1 MTKFSP
7 FTIAS
12 AVTLD
17 DTSLAVVGAPVRIP
31 AMERATLWITY
42 ASVDSD
48 ARLSMAVE
56 VHRSPSESVPAPNDN
71 GWSRVPVLNGSSY
84 DAGTVDADALAVRFA
99 AVVDGGTVT
108 FNYPGIDVSGAWWL
122 RVLLVVTGG
131 AAGEAS
137 VWLTGSSS

>member
-7 FTIAS
+7 FKIADG
-12 AVTLD
+12 VTPA
-17 DTSLAVVGAPVRIP
+17 DTSLTVVGAPLRIP
-31 AMERATLWITY
+31 AMERATLWIRYTS
-42 ASVDSD
+42 ADSD

-56 VHRSPSESVPAPNDN
+56 VHRSPSESDPGTD

-99 AVVDGGTVT
+99 AVVYEDIVT

-131 AAGEAS
+131 AAGQAS